1 MADRLTQLQD
11 YVNQQAENFCNSI
24 GILQQFAPPSF
35 FAEFEKTAKNSTA
48 APNSQPNSE
57 DFAQMF
63 ATLIARTAKDIDI
76 LIDSLPNDE
85 STPELQASH
94 LRRLELENQEA
105 AQRLEETVKRG
116 EKLLE
121 QIQKA
126 LQDIAECQLKMQCL
140 QTNDNFSSFSAET
153 NVNSNQTSQT

>member
-11 YVNQQAENFCNSI
+11 AVNMQAENFCNSI
-24 GILQQFAPPSF
+24 GILQQFASPSF
-35 FAEFEKTAKNSTA
+35 FSEFEKASKTSSTVA
-48 APNSQPNSE
+48 STTPQNSE

-76 LIDSLPNDE
+76 LIDSLPSEE

-94 LRRLELENQEA
+94 LRRLEAENQEA

-116 EKLLE
+116 EKLLD

-126 LQDIAECQLKMQCL
+126 LHDIAECQLRMQCL
-140 QTNDNFSSFSAET
+140 QTNDHLSSLSLET
-153 NVNSNQTSQT
+153 NQNSQT